1 MKRIKSLCGLNK
13 EILLLKALLP
23 VVNHSDLRG
32 QYSIELF
39 TLRPR
44 LVYVSL

>member
-1 MKRIKSLCGLNK
+1 MKRGKSLCVLNK
-13 EILLLKALLP
+13 KIVLLEAL
-23 VVNHSDLRG
+23 VHIVNHSDLRG

-39 TLRPR
+39 PLRPR